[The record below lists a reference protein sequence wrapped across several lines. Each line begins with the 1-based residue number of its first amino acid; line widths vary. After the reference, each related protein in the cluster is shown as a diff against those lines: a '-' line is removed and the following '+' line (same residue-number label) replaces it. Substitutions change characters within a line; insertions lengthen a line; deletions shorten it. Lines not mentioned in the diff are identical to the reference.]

1 MLTSNLLNDYQ
12 QFSLLT
18 KQMVHLARD
27 QQWDLLLDCQT
38 QYQQLSADLM
48 GDGEITTI
56 KQLANSGQQTILNY
70 IKEILNHQQ
79 QLRQLIYDQ
88 HTKLGQLIGEKV
100 SQHSHLQDYYQVA
113 NLI

>member
-1 MLTSNLLNDYQ
+1 MPTSSLLTDYQ

-18 KQMVHLARD
+18 KQMLHLAGD
-27 QQWDLLLDCQT
+27 QQWDLLLDCQAK
-38 QYQQLSADLM
+38 YQQLSADLM
-48 GDGEITTI
+48 GDGEMTTI
-56 KQLANSGQQTILNY
+56 KQLANSEQQIILNY

-79 QLRQLIYDQ
+79 QLHQLIRGQ
-88 HTKLGQLIGEKV
+88 HTKLGRLIGEKV